1 MTADLYGDLSVAP
14 IILFIAIVIF
24 GNFFIMNLFIG
35 VILAKYNREREM
47 AGKNYMLTDS
57 QKKWVKNRLD
67 IIYASPIYKMQVP
80 DNEWKQPFFYIAENK
95 LLQNFIFFCIIANT
109 IILSLSWYGQ
119 SESIIRNVDN
129 INIIFTTIFAIE
141 FIIKVIG
148 YGERFFIDS
157 WNIFDMVI
165 VFVTILGIILS
176 SVSSTSVGPQTTII
190 RSFRIVRIFFFFKSN
205 RALKN
210 TMMTFMLSV
219 PAMVNIG
226 GLIVLINV
234 IFSILGVYLFSDIMP
249 NGELNDYSNF
259 RTFGTSF
266 LTLIRIITGEKWP
279 LLMEAISKPPSS
291 SY

>member
-1 MTADLYGDLSVAP
+1 
-14 IILFIAIVIF
+14 
-24 GNFFIMNLFIG
+24 
-35 VILAKYNREREM
+35 
-47 AGKNYMLTDS
+47 
-57 QKKWVKNRLD
+57 
-67 IIYASPIYKMQVP
+67 
-80 DNEWKQPFFYIAENK
+80 
-95 LLQNFIFFCIIANT
+95 
-109 IILSLSWYGQ
+109 
-119 SESIIRNVDN
+119 
-129 INIIFTTIFAIE
+129 
-141 FIIKVIG
+141 
-148 YGERFFIDS
+148 
-157 WNIFDMVI
+157 MVI

-205 RALKN
+205 RSLKN

-266 LTLIRIITGEKWP
+266 LTLIKIITGEKWP
-279 LLMEAISKPPSS
+279 LLMEAISKPPSTL
-291 SY
+291 Y

>member
-1 MTADLYGDLSVAP
+1 
-14 IILFIAIVIF
+14 
-24 GNFFIMNLFIG
+24 
-35 VILAKYNREREM
+35 
-47 AGKNYMLTDS
+47 
-57 QKKWVKNRLD
+57 
-67 IIYASPIYKMQVP
+67 MQVP
-80 DNEWKQPFFYIAENK
+80 QNEWKQPFFYIAENK

-119 SESIIRNVDN
+119 SESMIRNVDN
-129 INIIFTTIFAIE
+129 INIIFTIIFGIE

-291 SY
+291 IY